1 MGSLTKEELKEIVD
15 RVYASWNQQVPAST
29 AKVVYNAWWR
39 ILHDLTVVE
48 TNEAIDALVIEDS
61 YMPRPGS
68 IRRLVISS
76 QGGLEAPPAPLEAW
90 QQFRSMAEAA
100 NSGQYREMVVHPV
113 LRGCVTALGGS
124 AAFGMHTNG
133 DRTMFLEAY
142 ERAVQGW
149 ERETYAVVNT

>member
-1 MGSLTKEELKEIVD
+1 MGSLTKEELKELVD

-29 AKVVYNAWWR
+29 AKTVYNAWWR

-48 TNEAIDALVIEDS
+48 TNDAIDVLVIEDS

-68 IRRLVISS
+68 IRRLVIAAR
-76 QGGLEAPPAPLEAW
+76 GGFDAPLAPLEAW

-100 NSGQYREMVVHPV
+100 NSGQYRELEIHPV
-113 LRGCVTALGGS
+113 LRGCVTALGGTS
-124 AAFGMHTNG
+124 SFGMHTNG

-142 ERAVQGW
+142 ERAVQEW